1 MFWSWLDRH
10 GAGQFLPGTFD
21 VHSAADDSALLAF
34 SDRQVDVMSCIAE
47 ARLVMADPATV
58 LPADW
63 GAEQRFLACF
73 EALMEAN
80 RAGLIEARERN
91 ACCSRLGTA

>member
-1 MFWSWLDRH
+1 
-10 GAGQFLPGTFD
+10 
-21 VHSAADDSALLAF
+21 
-34 SDRQVDVMSCIAE
+34 MSCIAE